1 MKNDD
6 YKRLARA
13 EAMANS
19 QRAELMETLK
29 RGYEKACEEK
39 DEEGAAEFAR
49 KIRNKLLEESDS
61 RMIFDRMNL
70 DVPKGTTFTDWLGFF
85 EALRKVLLGA
95 WATYRKELRD
105 LPEQE
110 GFPFNV
116 IFPEK
121 PSEEE

>member
-13 EAMANS
+13 EAMADS

-39 DEEGAAEFAR
+39 DEDSAANFAR
-49 KIRNKLLEESDS
+49 RIRNKLLEESDS
-61 RMIFDRMNL
+61 RMILDRMDL
-70 DVPKGTTFTDWLGFF
+70 KAPSGTTFSAWLGFL
-85 EALRKVLLGA
+85 EALGRVLVGT
-95 WATYRKELRD
+95 WARYRKELRD

>member
-39 DEEGAAEFAR
+39 DEESAADFAR

-61 RMIFDRMNL
+61 RMIFDRMEL
-70 DVPKGTTFTDWLGFF
+70 DVPTGTTFTAWLGFF
-85 EALRKVLLGA
+85 EALGKVLLGA

>member
-29 RGYEKACEEK
+29 RGYEKACEER

-61 RMIFDRMNL
+61 RMIFDRMKL
-70 DVPKGTTFTDWLGFF
+70 DVPKGTTFTAWLGFF
-85 EALRKVLLGA
+85 EALGKVLLGA

-121 PSEEE
+121 PS

>member
-13 EAMANS
+13 EAMADS

-39 DEEGAAEFAR
+39 DEDSAADFAR

-61 RMIFDRMNL
+61 RMIFDRMDL
-70 DVPKGTTFTDWLGFF
+70 KAPSGTTFSAWLGFL
-85 EALRKVLLGA
+85 EALGRVLVGA
-95 WATYRKELRD
+95 WARYRKELRD

>member
-70 DVPKGTTFTDWLGFF
+70 DVPKGTTFTAWLGFLK
-85 EALRKVLLGA
+85 AIGGLLSGK
-95 WATYRKELRD
+95 WAVYRQKLRD
-105 LPEQE
+105 IPQQP

-116 IFPEK
+116 EFPEK
-121 PSEEE
+121 PEE

>member
-1 MKNDD
+1 MKNDNH
-6 YKRLARA
+6 KRLARI
-13 EAMANS
+13 EAMTNA

-29 RGYEKACEEK
+29 AGYEKACEER
-39 DEEGAAEFAR
+39 DEESAAEFAR

-61 RMIFDRMNL
+61 RMIFDRMKL
-70 DVPKGTTFTDWLGFF
+70 DVPTGTTFTAWLGFF
-85 EALRKVLLGA
+85 QALGKVLLGA

>member
-29 RGYEKACEEK
+29 RGYEKACEER

-49 KIRNKLLEESDS
+49 NIRNKLLEESDS
-61 RMIFDRMNL
+61 RMIFDRMEL
-70 DVPKGTTFTDWLGFF
+70 DVPTGKTFTAWLGFF
-85 EALRKVLLGA
+85 DTRYGSGQDQRIYDPLYCACNLL
-95 WATYRKELRD
+95 
-105 LPEQE
+105 
-110 GFPFNV
+110 
-116 IFPEK
+116 
-121 PSEEE
+121 

>member
-1 MKNDD
+1 MKNDY
-6 YKRLARA
+6 YKRLSRA

-29 RGYEKACEEK
+29 RGYEQACEER

-61 RMIFDRMNL
+61 RMIFDRMKL
-70 DVPKGTTFTDWLGFF
+70 DVPKGTTFTAWLGFF
-85 EALRKVLLGA
+85 EALGKVLLGA
-95 WATYRKELRD
+95 WATNRKELRD

>member
-1 MKNDD
+1 MKNDN
-6 YKRLARA
+6 YKRLARM
-13 EAMANS
+13 EAMTNS
-19 QRAELMETLK
+19 QRSELMETLK
-29 RGYEKACEEK
+29 LGYEKACEEK

-49 KIRNKLLEESDS
+49 KIRNKLLEESDN
-61 RMIFDRMNL
+61 RMTLDRMGL
-70 DVPKGTTFTDWLGFF
+70 EVPSGKTFTEWLGFF
-85 EALRKVLLGA
+85 QSLGKVLLGA
-95 WATYRKELRD
+95 WAVYRKELRD

>member
-29 RGYEKACEEK
+29 RGYEKACEER
-39 DEEGAAEFAR
+39 DEEDAAEFAR

-61 RMIFDRMNL
+61 RMIFDRMEL
-70 DVPKGTTFTDWLGFF
+70 DVPTGKTFTAWLGFF
-85 EALRKVLLGA
+85 EALGKVLLGA

-121 PSEEE
+121 PNEEG

>member
-29 RGYEKACEEK
+29 RGYEKACEE

-70 DVPKGTTFTDWLGFF
+70 DVPKGTTFTAWLGFF
-85 EALRKVLLGA
+85 EALGKVLLGA